1 MRNECRIGRPVPTK
15 MVPRKRAR
23 LIERK
28 LAGENVRRLT
38 LKDLTVGQL
47 WRDAKLYEF
56 DAGASEIH
64 RMLTGRELMAETN

>member
-1 MRNECRIGRPVPTK
+1 M
-15 MVPRKRAR
+15 
-23 LIERK
+23 IERK

>member
-1 MRNECRIGRPVPTK
+1 VRNERRVGRPVPAE
-15 MVPRKRAR
+15 MAPRKRAP

-28 LAGENVRRLT
+28 LAAENVRRLT
-38 LKDLTVGQL
+38 LKDLTAGQL

-56 DAGASEIH
+56 DAGASKIH